1 MILRTLTCA
10 RNYATIADRKRKN
23 SEEQGKGNN
32 ALKNKKAEQGIMI
45 CTPKVR
51 HFWRCIFF
59 MARRKKFN
67 TKYSPEFKLSVILD
81 MREHGLG
88 YGELVRKYWGVDTYK
103 ESDNHRSQVRLWERI
118 YLEEGAAGL
127 MTERRGR
134 KSTSRPRK
142 KLLDREIKND
152 LIAENQRLKER
163 LEYLEMENEYLK
175 KLDALVRAEEQQN
188 SKKRK

>member
-1 MILRTLTCA
+1 
-10 RNYATIADRKRKN
+10 
-23 SEEQGKGNN
+23 
-32 ALKNKKAEQGIMI
+32 MI
-45 CTPKVR
+45 CTPKVG

-59 MARRKKFN
+59 MSRKKRIN
-67 TKYSPEFKLSVILD
+67 KKYSAEFKISVIMD
-81 MREHGLG
+81 MRENHLS
-88 YGELVRKYWGVDTYK
+88 YRETARKYNIGSN
-103 ESDNHRSQVRLWERI
+103 ESQGKDRLRGWERI

-142 KLLDREIKND
+142 KPLDKEIKND